1 MSSSDLQKF
10 HASVLMNFSDRE
22 VRNELKKKF
31 IQVVAGLRHFFMN
44 DELGMRMTAHFMK
57 ARAIRKDVFKRL
69 VKTFAKYMKEIDV
82 E

>member
-1 MSSSDLQKF
+1 MTYENIN
-10 HASVLMNFSDRE
+10 ASVLMNFSDRE

-31 IQVVAGLRHFFMN
+31 IQLVAGLRNFFMN
-44 DELGMRMTAHFMK
+44 DELGMRMTTHFMK

-69 VKTFAKYMKEIDV
+69 VQSFAKYMKEVDV